1 MNIRPAYSTDADAL
15 AYLTNLASEGLSECI
30 WEHLVEGDETPL
42 LAGARLIRKEDGIF
56 SYRNTTV
63 QVQNNREVLAL
74 ISGRHLMDTNLPV
87 RLDEYLPFIR
97 SLIKLEAKVRGSW
110 NITALAVNP
119 AHTRRGLATQLL
131 EAVEQLAQTLSIE
144 QLSIAIA
151 SENPEARR
159 LVEDFGFETIASE
172 TFVRF
177 GNLKH
182 NGDWLMM
189 VKSI

>member
-1 MNIRPAYSTDADAL
+1 MNIRSARSTDADAL

-30 WEHLVEGDETPL
+30 WEHLAVGDETSL
-42 LAGARLIRKEDGIF
+42 QAGARLISKDEGIF
-56 SYRNTTV
+56 SYRNATV
-63 QVQNNREVLAL
+63 QEHNKEVVAL
-74 ISGRHLMDTNLPV
+74 ISGRHLVDTNLPV

-97 SLIKLEAKVRGSW
+97 SLIKLEAQVQGSW
-110 NITALAVNP
+110 NITALAVHP
-119 AHTRRGLATQLL
+119 EYTRRGLAIQLL
-131 EAVEQLAQTLSIE
+131 ETVERLSQTLGIR
-144 QLSIAIA
+144 QLSMAVA
-151 SENPEARR
+151 SENPEACR
-159 LVEDFGFETIASE
+159 LAESFGFESIASE

>member
-1 MNIRPAYSTDADAL
+1 MNIRHARSTDTDAL

-30 WEHLVEGDETPL
+30 WEHLMVGDETPL
-42 LAGARLIRKEDGIF
+42 QAGARLISKDDGIF
-56 SYRNTTV
+56 SYRNAIV
-63 QVQNNREVLAL
+63 QEHKNEVVAM
-74 ISGRHLMDTNLPV
+74 ISGRHLLDTNLPV
-87 RLDEYLPFIR
+87 MLDEYLPFIR

-119 AHTRRGLATQLL
+119 EYTRRGLATQLL
-131 EAVEQLAQTLSIE
+131 ESAESLSQTLGIK
-144 QLSIAIA
+144 QLSMAVA
-151 SENPEARR
+151 SENPEACR
-159 LVEDFGFETIASE
+159 LVENFGFEPIARE

-177 GNLKH
+177 GSLKH